1 MKKRSPK
8 SESMQKTKQDSPMR
22 KILTFG
28 QRSIQKSKSTRT
40 GQSQQIHGPG
50 WFRVSR
56 SGSRP
61 LTSYYD
67 VLLTWTRVDM
77 DMLAWLIT
85 SSDDVRMTLAVGCRH
100 VRVVH

>member
-8 SESMQKTKQDSPMR
+8 SESMQKTKQDSPIR

-28 QRSIQKSKSTRT
+28 QRSIQKLKSTRT
-40 GQSQQIHGPG
+40 GQNQQIHGPS
-50 WFRVSR
+50 WFRVSK

-67 VLLTWTRVDM
+67 VSLTWTRVDM